1 MKSAIL
7 ISPKVM
13 EINQKAHVPFPGP
26 GEVVVQ
32 VKAALTCGTD
42 IKAYL
47 RGHPKIPL
55 PSPLGHEFSGDIY
68 RIGAEVEGFAEGDA
82 VMAVHSAP
90 CGECTFCRMG
100 RENLCSTIME
110 EKVLGAYAEFI
121 KLPERIVKVNM
132 FKKPEHLPYTEAAML
147 EPLSCVVHGIR
158 STGFG
163 AMEAEKQKNVLILGP
178 GPIGLMYLMLYKING
193 AKVMV
198 ADIRAGSRAG
208 ARRADRLETAKDL
221 GADAVLEGDLQ
232 DIAWK
237 VTEETD
243 GLGADLVVEA
253 TGQKDIWEGSPSL
266 ARRGGTVLLFGGCPT
281 GTRAC
286 FDAGRIHY
294 DEIKL
299 VGAFH
304 FTPSDVREAYNLLAS
319 GRLNVSKLISGSY
332 HLDDLQTAFDE
343 LIGGRGIK
351 FAIIP

>member
-7 ISPKVM
+7 ISPKVL
-13 EINQKAHVPFPGP
+13 EINRKAPVPVPGP

-47 RGHPKIPL
+47 RGHPKIPM

-68 RIGAEVEGFAEGDA
+68 KIGEGVEGWAEGEPI
-82 VMAVHSAP
+82 MAVHSAP
-90 CGECTFCRMG
+90 CGECAFCRMG
-100 RENLCSTIME
+100 RENLCTTIMD
-110 EKVLGAYAEFI
+110 EKVLGAYGEFI
-121 KLPERIVKVNM
+121 KLPARVVKKNM
-132 FKKPEHLPYTEAAML
+132 FKKPKSLPYPEAAML
-147 EPLSCVVHGIR
+147 EPLACVVHGFRMADPDRPR
-158 STGFG
+158 S
-163 AMEAEKQKNVLILGP
+163 VLILGA
-178 GPIGLMYLMLYKING
+178 GPIGLLHLMVQKKHG
-193 AKVMV
+193 AKVIV
-198 ADIRAGSRAG
+198 AG
-208 ARRADRLETAKDL
+208 RRADRLQTAKDL

-243 GLGADLVVEA
+243 GLGADLVIEA
-253 TGQKDIWEGSPSL
+253 TGNRDLWENSPSL
-266 ARRGGTVLLFGGCPT
+266 TRRGGTVLLFGGCPS

-286 FDAGRIHY
+286 FDAGRVHY

-299 VGAFH
+299 MGAFH
-304 FTPSDVREAYNLLAS
+304 FTPSDVKEAYELLVS
-319 GRLNVSKLISGSY
+319 GQLNVSKLISGRY
-332 HLDDLQTAFDE
+332 HLDDLQLAFDE

>member
-1 MKSAIL
+1 MKSATL
-7 ISPKVM
+7 ISPRVM
-13 EINQKAHVPFPGP
+13 EINRKAQVPFPGP
-26 GEVVVQ
+26 GEVVVA

-55 PSPLGHEFSGDIY
+55 PSALGHEFSGDIY
-68 RIGAEVEGFAEGDA
+68 RIGAGVEGFAEGDA

-100 RENLCSTIME
+100 RENLCSTIMD

-121 KLPERIVKVNM
+121 KLPERIVKTNM
-132 FKKPEHLPYTEAAML
+132 FKKPEHLPYAEAAML

-158 STGFG
+158 
-163 AMEAEKQKNVLILGP
+163 MVEAERPKNVLIFGS
-178 GPIGLMYLMLYKING
+178 GPIGLMHVMLHKING

-198 ADIRAGSRAG
+198 AGRATGGSSERFQA
-208 ARRADRLETAKDL
+208 AKDL
-221 GADAVLEGDLQ
+221 GADTVLEGDLQ

-253 TGQKDIWEGSPSL
+253 TGNREVWEGSPSL
-266 ARRGGTVLLFGGCPT
+266 VRRGGTVLLFGGCPA

-299 VGAFH
+299 MGAFH
-304 FTPSDVREAYNLLAS
+304 FTPSDVKEAYDLLVS
-319 GRLNVSKLISGSY
+319 GRLNASRLISGSY
-332 HLDDLQTAFDE
+332 RLDDLQKAFDE
-343 LIGGRGIK
+343 LVGGRGIK

>member
-13 EINQKAHVPFPGP
+13 EINRKAHVPFPGP
-26 GEVVVQ
+26 GEVVIQ

-68 RIGAEVEGFAEGDA
+68 RLGAEVEGFSEGDA

-121 KLPERIVKVNM
+121 KLPERIVKINM
-132 FKKPEHLPYTEAAML
+132 FKKPEHLPYVEAAML
-147 EPLSCVVHGIR
+147 EPLSCVVHGMR
-158 STGFG
+158 AT
-163 AMEAEKQKNVLILGP
+163 EAEKPKNVLILGP
-178 GPIGLMYLMLYKING
+178 GPIGLMYLMLHKING

-198 ADIRAGSRAG
+198 AGRSTGGGSNERFQV
-208 ARRADRLETAKDL
+208 AKDL

-243 GLGADLVVEA
+243 GLGADLVIEA
-253 TGQKDIWEGSPSL
+253 SGSREIWEGSPSL
-266 ARRGGTVLLFGGCPT
+266 ARRGGTVLLFGGCPP

-304 FTPSDVREAYNLLAS
+304 FTPSDVRVAYDLLVS

-332 HLDDLQTAFDE
+332 HLDDLQTAFNE

>member
-13 EINQKAHVPFPGP
+13 EINRKALVPVPGP
-26 GEVVVQ
+26 GEVVVA

-47 RGHPKIPL
+47 RGHPKIPM

-68 RIGAEVEGFAEGDA
+68 KIGEGVEGWAEGEP

-90 CGECTFCRMG
+90 CGECAFCRMG
-100 RENLCSTIME
+100 RENLCSTIMD

-121 KLPERIVKVNM
+121 KLPARIVKTNM
-132 FKKPEHLPYTEAAML
+132 FRKPESIPYPEAAML
-147 EPLSCVVHGIR
+147 EPLSCVVHGAR
-158 STGFG
+158 MT
-163 AMEAEKQKNVLILGP
+163 EAERPKNVLILGA
-178 GPIGLMYLMLYKING
+178 GPIGLMYLMLYKMNG
-193 AKVMV
+193 AKVMI
-198 ADIRAGSRAG
+198 ANSRSSG
-208 ARRADRLETAKDL
+208 GGRADRLETARDL

-237 VTEETD
+237 VTEETE
-243 GLGADLVVEA
+243 GLGADLVIEA
-253 TGQKDIWEGSPSL
+253 TGNKEIWESSPSL

-299 VGAFH
+299 MGAFH
-304 FTPSDVREAYNLLAS
+304 FTPSDVKTAYELLLS
-319 GRLNVSKLISGSY
+319 GKLNVSKLISGRY
-332 HLDDLQTAFDE
+332 HLDDLQIAFDE
-343 LIGGRGIK
+343 LIGG
-351 FAIIP
+351 

>member
-13 EINQKAHVPFPGP
+13 EINRKAPVPTPGP

-47 RGHPKIPL
+47 RGHPKIPM

-68 RIGAEVEGFAEGDA
+68 KIGEGVEGWSEGEPI
-82 VMAVHSAP
+82 MAVHSAP
-90 CGECTFCRMG
+90 CGECQFCKMG
-100 RENLCSTIME
+100 RENLCTTIMD
-110 EKVLGAYAEFI
+110 EKVLGAYADFI
-121 KLPERIVKVNM
+121 KLPARVVKTNM
-132 FKKPEHLPYTEAAML
+132 FKKPESLPYPEAAML
-147 EPLSCVVHGIR
+147 EPLACVMHGYR
-158 STGFG
+158 MT
-163 AMEAEKQKNVLILGP
+163 EAEKPKNVLILGA
-178 GPIGLMYLMLYKING
+178 GPIGLLHLMVQKMHG
-193 AKVMV
+193 AKVIV
-198 ADIRAGSRAG
+198 AG
-208 ARRADRLETAKDL
+208 RRADRLESAKDL

-243 GLGADLVVEA
+243 GLGADLVIEA
-253 TGQKDIWEGSPSL
+253 TGNRDLWENSPSL
-266 ARRGGTVLLFGGCPT
+266 VRRGGTVLLFGGCPT

-286 FDAGRIHY
+286 FDAGRVHY

-299 VGAFH
+299 MGAFH
-304 FTPSDVREAYNLLAS
+304 FTPSDVKAAYELLLS
-319 GRLNVSKLISGSY
+319 GSLNVSKLISGRY
-332 HLDDLQTAFDE
+332 NLDDLQIAFDE

>member
-7 ISPKVM
+7 ISPKVL
-13 EINQKAHVPFPGP
+13 EINQKAHVPSPGP

-55 PSPLGHEFSGDIY
+55 PSPLGHEFSGDVY
-68 RIGAEVEGFAEGDA
+68 KIGAGVEGFAEGDA

-90 CGECTFCRMG
+90 CGECMFCRMG
-100 RENLCSTIME
+100 RENLCSTIMD

-121 KLPERIVKVNM
+121 KLPERIVKINM
-132 FKKPEHLPYTEAAML
+132 FKKPEHLPYQEAAML
-147 EPLSCVVHGIR
+147 EPLSCVVHGMR
-158 STGFG
+158 
-163 AMEAEKQKNVLILGP
+163 AAEAGKPKNVLILGP
-178 GPIGLMYLMLYKING
+178 GPIGLMYLMLHKLNG
-193 AKVMV
+193 AKVM
-198 ADIRAGSRAG
+198 IAGRSTGGVGNERFQA
-208 ARRADRLETAKDL
+208 AKDL

-243 GLGADLVVEA
+243 GLGADLVIEA
-253 TGQKDIWEGSPSL
+253 TGQKEIWEGSPSL
-266 ARRGGTVLLFGGCPT
+266 ARRGGTVLLFGGCPP

-304 FTPSDVREAYNLLAS
+304 FTPSDVREAYDLLAS
-319 GRLNVSKLISGSY
+319 GRLNVSRLISGRY
-332 HLDDLQTAFDE
+332 HLDNLQTAFDE